1 MLQPIAKFRPLAI
14 GLLCIL
20 ILAASL
26 DKLPDP
32 PALQPGRGDA
42 RAFCLDH
49 HGEGSVDKD
58 CACPRCCALIL
69 LSLVQGFGFEQVFET
84 DPPGHYVILMRQAS
98 DSSPPSL
105 AS

>member
-1 MLQPIAKFRPLAI
+1 MVQAIAKCRSLAI
-14 GLLCIL
+14 GLLCAF

-42 RAFCLDH
+42 KAFCLDGH
-49 HGEGSVDKD
+49 VEGSAVTG
-58 CACPRCCALIL
+58 CECPRCASIL
-69 LSLVQGFGFEQVFET
+69 LSEVHWFDFAEVFET
-84 DPPGHYVILMRQAS
+84 DLKVHHAILVRDAS
-98 DSSPPSL
+98 DSSPPGL